1 MGLPAEALCAK
12 DVADGAP
19 AALVAELPLA
29 ELTNE
34 APAPVDV
41 PVETGAPKLA
51 APDAG
56 VEAFAGVADGLDSST

>member
-41 PVETGAPKLA
+41 PVETVVPKPAVPGA
-51 APDAG
+51 DA
-56 VEAFAGVADGLDSST
+56 EAFEGVADGLDSST